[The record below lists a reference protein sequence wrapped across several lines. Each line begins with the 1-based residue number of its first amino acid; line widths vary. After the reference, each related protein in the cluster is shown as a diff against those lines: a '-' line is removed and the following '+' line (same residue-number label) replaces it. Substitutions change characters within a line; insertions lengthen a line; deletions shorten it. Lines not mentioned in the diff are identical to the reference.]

1 MKLDIRSLFAV
12 DLSALL
18 AGVRITASALVP
30 LIVGQQL
37 GQSTYALM
45 AALGGLFVAV
55 SDTDGFFRFQ
65 ILSLLATTVGIIIAA
80 FLGTIVGNAPWGA
93 ILLTLAATLVV
104 GLAGAFGNT
113 ISRAS
118 FPVLIALLIM
128 LGRPGNVSSALARCE
143 AMLIGACWAI
153 ALSLLLA
160 LVQKRQPEK
169 NAVIAYYRSIQ
180 TFLVK
185 AGEVVLKWQDDLAE
199 WGKAAQNE
207 HTAVLRAH
215 LTAHTTLNTRLS
227 PLLHIRTQDRRL
239 FSLTLAADC
248 LFDATVVLLEDLAKT
263 GHITHDEHIRTS
275 IGQAMHSL
283 LLSLE
288 RCIQVIE
295 NPQASPQQQDVSQL
309 QQATGALRQLVTA
322 KQQETDQRQLV
333 NHANPFTLQHVI
345 QDFEHMQEILQDVIN
360 IERLPTASGEDE
372 RGGEGEI
379 LRHFSRLSMGDIIQ
393 TVRDNL
399 NPRSQIF
406 RHTVRLSLT
415 CVLAVALYEIFYLP
429 YGYWI
434 TIIVVVVLRPQF
446 GATRQRV
453 LRGIAATAVG
463 GIIAALLIISV
474 HNVLFLYLFLIVSG
488 VIAYSHFPNYFG
500 RFYLF
505 LTPFILLLFDMLY
518 PGDWQTAFIRI
529 LDALIG
535 GVLAYLA
542 YTLLWPQGTRVYVS
556 DQLADLIQ
564 ANRDYLHRVVTDA
577 LEQHVSANP
586 LYQASEHVKSKFA
599 AFVDAYQQLQD
610 EPERLR
616 GNLAYIWKMMSY
628 NRYFYN
634 SVTSLAS
641 ELSRLSDRSCIEDL
655 RQVTQEGEKLLTKV
669 ADAVRRE
676 HRLQQPVQQC
686 ESIQRLQAAIARL
699 QPGQPAG
706 DAKNQH
712 ETRPL
717 EGKEC
722 QAAVYTYFKPLTD
735 AVIGMY
741 AEQVEL

>member
-1 MKLDIRSLFAV
+1 MKLGIRSLFAV
-12 DLSALL
+12 DRSALL

-55 SDTDGFFRFQ
+55 SDTDGFFRIQ
-65 ILSLLATTVGIIIAA
+65 ILSLIATTVGIIVAA
-80 FLGTIVGNAPWGA
+80 FLGTIVGNTPLGA

-113 ISRAS
+113 VSRAG
-118 FPVLIALLIM
+118 FPMLMALLIM

-143 AMLIGACWAI
+143 VMLIGACWAI

-160 LVQKRQPEK
+160 LLQKRQPGK

-180 TFLVK
+180 TFLAR
-185 AGEVVLKWQDDLAE
+185 AGEVALKWQVEPAE
-199 WGKAAQNE
+199 GGKDPQNE
-207 HTAVLRAH
+207 HTAALQAH

-227 PLLHIRTQDRRL
+227 PLFHIIAQDRRL
-239 FSLTLAADC
+239 FSLTLATDY
-248 LFDATVVLLEDLAKT
+248 LFDAAVVLLEDLAKA
-263 GHITHDEHIRTS
+263 GHSTHDEHIRTS
-275 IGQAMHSL
+275 IGQVMHSL

-288 RCIQVIE
+288 GCIQLIE
-295 NPQASPQQQDVSQL
+295 NNQASPQQQDLNQL
-309 QQATGALRQLVTA
+309 QQAIGALRQQVTA

-333 NHANPFTLQHVI
+333 NHVEPFKLQHVI

-360 IERLPTASGEDE
+360 IERMPTASGEDE
-372 RGGEGEI
+372 RNGEI
-379 LRHFSRLSMGDIIQ
+379 LRHFSRLSMADIIQ

-415 CVLAVALYEIFYLP
+415 SALAVALYEIFHIP

-453 LRGIAATAVG
+453 LRGIAATVVG
-463 GIIAALLIISV
+463 GIIAALLILSV
-474 HNVLFLYLFLIVSG
+474 HNILFLYLFLIVSG

-529 LDALIG
+529 LDTLIG

-577 LEQHVSANP
+577 LEQHVR
-586 LYQASEHVKSKFA
+586 SE
-599 AFVDAYQQLQD
+599 
-610 EPERLR
+610 ERR
-616 GNLAYIWKMMSY
+616 
-628 NRYFYN
+628 
-634 SVTSLAS
+634 V
-641 ELSRLSDRSCIEDL
+641 
-655 RQVTQEGEKLLTKV
+655 
-669 ADAVRRE
+669 
-676 HRLQQPVQQC
+676 
-686 ESIQRLQAAIARL
+686 
-699 QPGQPAG
+699 
-706 DAKNQH
+706 
-712 ETRPL
+712 
-717 EGKEC
+717 GKEC
-722 QAAVYTYFKPLTD
+722 RSRWSP
-735 AVIGMY
+735 
-741 AEQVEL
+741 